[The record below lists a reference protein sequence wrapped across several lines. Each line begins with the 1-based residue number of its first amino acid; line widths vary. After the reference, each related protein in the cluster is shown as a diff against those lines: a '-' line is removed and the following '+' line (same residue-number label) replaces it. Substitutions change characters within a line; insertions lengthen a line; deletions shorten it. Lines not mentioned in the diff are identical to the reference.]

1 MAKSSL
7 EFTDKCKSSSQSNA
21 TKELDV
27 IMSSLC
33 QWFTSKCHTHIAE
46 IGANIVIAIELVSK
60 ESILSILD
68 QLNTANIGVNT
79 DIITAV
85 IMATVVVD
93 TITIN

>member
-1 MAKSSL
+1 M
-7 EFTDKCKSSSQSNA
+7 SSQR
-21 TKELDV
+21 
-27 IMSSLC
+27 
-33 QWFTSKCHTHIAE
+33 QWFTSKYHTHIAE
-46 IGANIVIAIELVSK
+46 IGANIVIAIGHVSK

-68 QLNTANIGVNT
+68 QLNTANIGENT